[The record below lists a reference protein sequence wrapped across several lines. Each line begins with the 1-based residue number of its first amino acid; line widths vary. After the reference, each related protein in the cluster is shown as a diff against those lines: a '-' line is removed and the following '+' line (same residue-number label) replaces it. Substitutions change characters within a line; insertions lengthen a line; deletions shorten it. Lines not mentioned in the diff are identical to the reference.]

1 MSFLKGGKF
10 KPAGAAE
17 TTTTT
22 TTTPASKPSPF
33 GKKLGSLN
41 KPTATTVEPEQPKEI
56 DLDKQEELHAEEP
69 VAPTKKPKLG
79 AKKTLGGGLKKKQEE
94 VKEVEEVLA
103 EVQTADEIPV
113 EEVKEEETTL
123 TPEQEAEIAAK
134 EDAMAEAEFC
144 GDVTDNVPTE
154 EVAEE
159 TPVVEE
165 EPVKKTTKKAS
176 TTKKRTTSKK
186 KTDVTV
192 DSDGLTV
199 TGGMVITNTPAVDE
213 TKRVTSLEEIDILM
227 RPVIAPTTPA
237 WEKEKREVLDALNAI
252 KVEQDMT
259 MPQVRTLLAELDNVR
274 FEVLQKQDEAE
285 NSYNGLKKE
294 IEAVQAIAISNS
306 GATNN
311 EGRKAAA
318 VLACKNHV
326 TESGAVVDLDMYM
339 LLVQQRH
346 KFYLKVIEM
355 IEFRKYSLVN
365 YNNALRLEANQ

>member
-10 KPAGAAE
+10 KPAGTAE
-17 TTTTT
+17 TTTAS
-22 TTTPASKPSPF
+22 TTPASKPSPF

-41 KPTATTVEPEQPKEI
+41 KPATTATEPEQPKEL

-94 VKEVEEVLA
+94 VKEAEEVLA

-113 EEVKEEETTL
+113 EEVKEEEITL
-123 TPEQEAEIAAK
+123 TPEQEAEIASK
-134 EDAMAEAEFC
+134 EDAIAEAEFC
-144 GDVTDNVPTE
+144 GDVTDNVSTE

-165 EPVKKTTKKAS
+165 ESVKKTTKKAS

-186 KTDVTV
+186 KTDTAI

-199 TGGMVITNTPAVDE
+199 TGVLATNVSVVDE

-237 WEKEKREVLDALNAI
+237 WEKEKREVLDALNSV

-259 MPQVRTLLAELDNVR
+259 MPQVRTLLAELDNVK
-274 FEVLQKQDEAE
+274 FEILQKRDDAE
-285 NSYNGLKKE
+285 NSYDGLKRQ

-318 VLACKNHV
+318 ILACKNHV
-326 TESGAVVDLDMYM
+326 RENGAVVDLDMYM

>member
-17 TTTTT
+17 TTTTA

-33 GKKLGSLN
+33 GKKLGSFN
-41 KPTATTVEPEQPKEI
+41 KPTATTAEPEQPKEI

-94 VKEVEEVLA
+94 VKEAEEVLA

-123 TPEQEAEIAAK
+123 TPEQEAEIASK
-134 EDAMAEAEFC
+134 EDAIAEAEFC
-144 GDVTDNVPTE
+144 GDITDNVPTE
-154 EVAEE
+154 EVVEE

-227 RPVIAPTTPA
+227 RPVIAPTTET
-237 WEKEKREVLDALNAI
+237 WDKEKEDVLNALNAI
-252 KVEQDMT
+252 KVEQDMS
-259 MPQVRTLLAELDNVR
+259 MSQVKTLLAELDNIR
-274 FEVLQKQDEAE
+274 YEILPKQYEAE
-285 NSYNGLKKE
+285 TSYDGLKKN
-294 IEAVQAIAISNS
+294 IEAVQAMAISNS

-318 VLACKNHV
+318 ILACKNHV

-339 LLVQQRH
+339 SLVQQRH

-355 IEFRKYSLVN
+355 IDFRKYSLVN